1 MNTELLMVNINTRP
15 GRVDVD
21 YRPAQADI
29 NWYDPHDSGRI
40 AAERAREKGIEGI
53 GEIAR
58 RGNRLG
64 RIETGHTIPDEAKLS
79 LEAREVEVDLGYMR
93 GPEVNLEP
101 AVLDIEFSPRGR
113 NINVLI

>member
-58 RGNRLG
+58 RGNAWDGLK
-64 RIETGHTIPDEAKLS
+64 PDTPSPMRRSYLWRPGKLKWI
-79 LEAREVEVDLGYMR
+79 LATCGARK
-93 GPEVNLEP
+93 
-101 AVLDIEFSPRGR
+101 
-113 NINVLI
+113 